1 MAVMKSKDGKHLLV
15 DCECGCD
22 EGLRI
27 RINDFDEETYALFK
41 KGGLSED
48 EIATL
53 EYAELKARALEI
65 LPDDKKGMDRVFG
78 ALAAISKDTAEENAK
93 NLALI
98 AQKDP
103 EMLFKLIALTEI
115 YKSPLDDEE
124 TKS

>member
-1 MAVMKSKDGKHLLV
+1 MDNKEKVLEALKKIDVSSLV
-15 DCECGCD
+15 D
-22 EGLRI
+22 
-27 RINDFDEETYALFK
+27 NTPVFDEETYALFK